1 MILDGSHPVSSCY
14 TVKTI
19 RILEFQVP
27 RNWIL
32 LMLFRLAVSWWTTIL
47 LICHDFNDL
56 ENKTTHTDERCKWL
70 FANVCGMKKGN
81 ETERRMAGFIAFH
94 VGQIIRGSWS
104 VINFM
109 YDILFHNQSSST

>member
-1 MILDGSHPVSSCY
+1 
-14 TVKTI
+14 
-19 RILEFQVP
+19 
-27 RNWIL
+27 
-32 LMLFRLAVSWWTTIL
+32 TTNPL
-47 LICHDFNDL
+47 KYHNFNHL
-56 ENKTTHTDERCKWL
+56 NNKTTHTDNKFKSL
-70 FANVCGMKKGN
+70 FANVCGMKNGN